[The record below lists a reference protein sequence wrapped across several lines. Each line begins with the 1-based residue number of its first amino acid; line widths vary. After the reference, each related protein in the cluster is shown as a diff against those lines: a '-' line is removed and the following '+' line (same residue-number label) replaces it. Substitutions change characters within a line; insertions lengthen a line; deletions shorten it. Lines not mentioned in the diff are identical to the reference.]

1 MRVLAIDD
9 DQTTLNIVA
18 AVARHAGGSEVFCFA
33 TPLAAKEWLDNH
45 TPDLILLDQLMPEMD
60 GAAFYKY
67 LQSDKIFKS
76 IPFIFLTAKSDIIDL
91 CQELSVSTDS
101 FIIKP
106 LRIST
111 LNDKIEQ
118 LLAR

>member
-1 MRVLAIDD
+1 MAELLEISGYEI
-9 DQTTLNIVA
+9 TTAHNGLD
-18 AVARHAGGSEVFCFA
+18 AVDKLKSF
-33 TPLAAKEWLDNH
+33 
-45 TPDLILLDQLMPEMD
+45 TPDIIISDLLMPEMD